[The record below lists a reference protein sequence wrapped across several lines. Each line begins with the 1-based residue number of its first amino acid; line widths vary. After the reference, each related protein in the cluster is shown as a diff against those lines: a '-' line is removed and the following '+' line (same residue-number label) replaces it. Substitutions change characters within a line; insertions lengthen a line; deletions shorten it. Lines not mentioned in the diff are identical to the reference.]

1 MPRIDQR
8 PVRSSQPVTR
18 DNVSHCLPYY
28 LAQDRIL
35 TLHTTHIPWLTA
47 NNNRLINFWRSSDSF
62 QQKFCQNLL
71 QDVVNPMIHSTCSV
85 FLIVSKTSGPKDK
98 KIVSWLH
105 KQLLMPTIGELI
117 ELCIYKYL
125 WELASTITDTQL
137 RPLKK

>member
-8 PVRSSQPVTR
+8 PTRGCQPVTR
-18 DNVSHCLPYY
+18 DGVPHCLPYY
-28 LAQDRIL
+28 TAPSRSLDTGL
-35 TLHTTHIPWLTA
+35 TNIPWLSI
-47 NNNRLINFWRSSDSF
+47 NNDKLANFWRTSESF

-71 QDVVNPMIHSTCSV
+71 EDVVNPMIYSICSV
-85 FLIVSKTSGPKDK
+85 FLNVSRTSGPKDK

-105 KQLLMPTIGELI
+105 KQLLMPTVGELI

-137 RPLKK
+137 RPLKM